1 MNADKITNNIE
12 GLYSDIRSLRADIQL
27 LNTRH
32 LFQKLLGHSNTF
44 LQQWDNKLTDIAQKL
59 EDCTQRKSAH
69 IKVALMGVFSCGKS
83 SFINSLLG
91 EQLAPVD
98 INELTQT
105 ITCFT
110 YGSKLTIKDEKNQ
123 FYTLQ
128 DYEQAVQTPKQ
139 THHFFITYPSPILEK
154 MDFFDTVGL
163 QGTTP
168 KKRPEDELIFQTSD
182 ILLYL
187 LGDEQ
192 GTLEKNEV
200 EILKKLFESDKQGP
214 ELLYIVLNKSDQ
226 RGKEC
231 CLSVGKHIKE
241 LCAQEGIPLED
252 VLFYASN
259 TPENWLEPDFLISER
274 KRLLAEL
281 KKMALRYQLI
291 LKHKL
296 MHILKTQKKEIETL
310 KGSILDT
317 LKNIL
322 SIANTEAQKIKEEIQ
337 ENKKNML
344 NSYIK
349 LIEKITDECLE
360 DWITASEDFGQ
371 SLLTKQDSW
380 FNFFKNPTYKINL
393 NYFDEVF
400 NYWNLTK
407 SYQKLEKKAPIPAE
421 IKKGL
426 KNIFTH
432 FSVLN
437 QLEEKLTNKYGR
449 WVKKGVPESEV
460 EHAIQSIFQTVSY
473 FFIQRGCKMLSPKI
487 DAYMQ
492 EAAENNFLQAEEL
505 KKIKELKKIIV
516 ELLKKYTIH

>member
-274 KRLLAEL
+274 KRLLEEL

-449 WVKKGVPESEV
+449 WVKKGVPESE
-460 EHAIQSIFQTVSY
+460 EENAIQSIFQTVSY
-473 FFIQRGCKMLSPKI
+473 FFIQRGCNMLPTKI

-505 KKIKELKKIIV
+505 KKIIV
-516 ELLKKYTIH
+516 KLLKKYTIH